1 MRRLMIALV
10 PLALAACAGTG
21 TPATPASAEESVTPD
36 ENLGLTGLPL
46 ADEIVAGHEIAEE
59 QCSRCH
65 GLDKEEARRPDAP
78 PLRNVLAQYDS
89 EALRENFRDGI
100 KVGHPDMPEFEFSPM
115 GADLLLSYL
124 ISIQTPEGE

>member
-1 MRRLMIALV
+1 MRRMMIALV
-10 PLALAACAGTG
+10 PLVLAACAETG
-21 TPATPASAEESVTPD
+21 TPPAEPAGESVTPD

-46 ADEIVAGHEIAEE
+46 ADEIAAGHEIAEDK
-59 QCSRCH
+59 CSRCH
-65 GLDKEEARRPDAP
+65 GLDNEDARRTDAP
-78 PLRNVLAQYDS
+78 PLRNVLARYDS